1 VILGI
6 VNNESKTVD
15 YHLVITSNGVVI
27 SEQNLTLTK
36 GENKEIPYTFTA
48 GSAGYKKI
56 EFLLYKMPD
65 NTNIYRSQYI
75 YVNMV

>member
-1 VILGI
+1 MLGI

-15 YHLVITSNGVVI
+15 YQLVVTSNGAVI
-27 SEQNLTLTK
+27 SKQNLTLTN
-36 GENKEIPYTFTA
+36 GQNEEIPYTFTA
-48 GSAGYKKI
+48 GSIGYKKI
-56 EFLLYKMPD
+56 EFLLYKIPD

>member
-1 VILGI
+1 
-6 VNNESKTVD
+6 
-15 YHLVITSNGVVI
+15 VVI

-36 GENKEIPYTFTA
+36 GEKKEIPYTFTA
-48 GSAGYKKI
+48 GSVGYKKI

-75 YVNMV
+75 YVNMI